1 MHGLQQPV
9 LYLIVLSCI
18 GCATVPPAAPAPVA
32 PPNSAAVGN
41 NYIVAIAPPPVA
53 KGTIWDFLG
62 VKALCQEIGMVANC
76 GLNLLGSRFPGLEPG
91 PLLSA
96 IGDPANAKSTNP
108 AVAAAAAAKADEDAA
123 PQKVKAL
130 RYLGTLGCGGCYPDV
145 ESALLAALDDCTEVV
160 RFEAASVLAETSR
173 NRCRYCDSSK
183 CCSPKVRKKLEKIAI
198 GLNDKGCHVEP
209 SARVRRIAR
218 VALCNCGCDEFE
230 CGSDDGSHGPMEAP
244 IEGPSSDENIPP
256 KPSAAMRESKQQHAT
271 FQNPVETAIFES
283 QHPPDQGPSGVS
295 SSEDRSVVDH
305 VAASTV
311 QQVPFQPVESEPL
324 TSRIRWEAA
333 SVTVYH
339 FDSKSHAKSV
349 IEFVRKKAIGLDSPA
364 PPESDLKFVTARQ
377 MGWARPQDIRSK
389 ELARMLFELPIG
401 QISPVIEV
409 GNQLMVC
416 RVLEKS
422 SAKPPVTES
431 TQNTGGNRDLN
442 MMIEQATNRP

>member
-1 MHGLQQPV
+1 MQGLQQPV

-18 GCATVPPAAPAPVA
+18 GCATVPPAAPAPAA

-62 VKALCQEIGMVANC
+62 VKGLCQEIGMVANC

-145 ESALLAALDDCTEVV
+145 ESALLAALDDCTEAV

-173 NRCRYCDSSK
+173 NNCRYCDSSK

-198 GLNDKGCHVEP
+198 ELNDKGCHVEP
-209 SARVRRIAR
+209 SARVRRMAR
-218 VALCNCGCDEFE
+218 VALCNCGCDELE
-230 CGSDDGSHGPMEAP
+230 CSSDDSHGPMQAP
-244 IEGPSSDENIPP
+244 IEGPSSDGNIPP
-256 KPSAAMRESKQQHAT
+256 KPSSAMREPKQQHAT
-271 FQNPVETAIFES
+271 FQHPVETAIFES
-283 QHPPDQGPSGVS
+283 QPATSDQGLSGKS
-295 SSEDRSVVDH
+295 PSEDRSIVDR
-305 VAASTV
+305 VAASAV
-311 QQVPFQPVESEPL
+311 QQVPFQRFEPDQSNL
-324 TSRIRWEAA
+324 RIRWEAA
-333 SVTVYH
+333 TVTVYH
-339 FDSKSHAKSV
+339 FDSKAQARSV

-389 ELARMLFELPIG
+389 ELARILFELPIG

-422 SAKPPVTES
+422 SAKSVATDS
-431 TQNTGGNRDLN
+431 MQNTGRNRDLN
-442 MMIEQATNRP
+442 VTVEQTSDRP